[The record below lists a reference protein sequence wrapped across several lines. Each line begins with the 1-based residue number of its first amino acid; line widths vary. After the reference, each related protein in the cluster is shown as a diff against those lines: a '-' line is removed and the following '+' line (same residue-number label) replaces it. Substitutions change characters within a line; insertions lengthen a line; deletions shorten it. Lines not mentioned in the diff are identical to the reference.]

1 MDSQF
6 EGRRLSLVRL
16 SDGARFGGW
25 SVKYAEDKWVLQLNG
40 DLPAPEDH
48 VRVIFYDEGQN
59 GVTQGKVCLI
69 QGQSVALEVLG
80 PFNTVATNQEAR
92 FRIFGIEAKW
102 NSPEG
107 PVEINMVDF
116 SRSGFGFEAF
126 EELPVVKA
134 QSFSIKIDGEFQPY
148 FGDIVHI
155 RKLESGRFRGGVR
168 LKFDTRLHR
177 AHWVKSLKRVA

>member
-25 SVKYAEDKWVLQLNG
+25 SVKFADDKWVLQLNG
-40 DLPAPEDH
+40 DVPDPEDI

-69 QGQSVALEVLG
+69 QGQSVVIERLG
-80 PFNTVATNQEAR
+80 PYNTVATNQEAR
-92 FRIFGIEAKW
+92 FRIVGIEANW

-107 PVEINMVDF
+107 PVEIEMVDF

-126 EELPVVKA
+126 EELPTVKN
-134 QSFSIKIDGEFQPY
+134 QTFSIKIEGEFQPY
-148 FGDIVHI
+148 YGDIVHI
-155 RKLESGRFRGGVR
+155 RKTETGRFRGGVR
-168 LKFDTRLHR
+168 LKFETRLHR
-177 AHWVKSLKRVA
+177 AYWVKSLKKVA